1 MSKDNQG
8 WTTREEVS
16 YDGMLDENGEI
27 KGPQP
32 LDEGVYYGSIVSAE
46 AVKSAKGNPCIKVV
60 FEVERDY
67 AGNKPPQGRL
77 LKAYSTIPCQANT
90 AFRVLQIAKVFGL
103 DAPTVYGYDEISS
116 FADSLV
122 DKGCYVRMTQRE
134 WGSRSMNNLDRF
146 LDEKKA
152 AEEAGDDAT
161 QDTST
166 QSSSRKSRRAA

>member
-1 MSKDNQG
+1 MSKENQG

-32 LDEGVYYGSIVSAE
+32 LDEGVYWGSIVSAE

-116 FADSLV
+116 FAESLV
-122 DKGCYVRMTQRE
+122 DKGCFVRMTQRE
-134 WGSRSMNNLDRF
+134 WDGRSMNNLDRF
-146 LDEKKA
+146 LDDKKA
-152 AEEAGDDAT
+152 AEEAGADASEAT
-161 QDTST
+161 AQPSG
-166 QSSSRKSRRAA
+166 RKSRRAA